1 MAFTSINVRSPRIVD
16 ISGTAN
22 DTTKVELYIW
32 NDPDSIPVSPT
43 YTLEKPIPSSLI
55 TEASYDISPYC
66 RNYINHTSY
75 TEVTADTA
83 APVEEYCFCTVKEYL
98 NGALQLTTEFIA
110 FDGFGY
116 HSEGENPQ
124 QGDEFLTDG
133 TYYVNST
140 GGCGGVYYHDDQA
153 VTWEAKYTGTISGG
167 TTTITLANEVG
178 YVPYV
183 HNNYLNEGNTLVILR
198 NSVVQN
204 TYVFELIDE
213 CKYTPID
220 CDFVNKHGGWQ
231 RIVFFKASSS
241 SIDMMNTEYN
251 LMPQSTTYDV
261 KDNVRQVFNVNAM
274 EKVSCNTGWVPEAYS
289 DVMTQLLMSEKILL
303 DDVPV
308 ILDTKSLQLQKSIND
323 KTINYKIDFR
333 YSAPKLN
340 YNI

>member
-16 ISGTAN
+16 IAGTAN
-22 DTTKVELYIW
+22 QTTKVELFIW
-32 NDPDSIPVSPT
+32 NDPDSIPSNPT
-43 YTLEKPIPSSLI
+43 FTLDKPIPSSII
-55 TEASYDISPYC
+55 TETSYDISPYC
-66 RNYINHTSY
+66 RRYINHTKY

-98 NGALQLTTEFIA
+98 DGVLQLTTEFIA

-133 TYYVNST
+133 TYYVNASGNT
-140 GGCGGVYYHDDQA
+140 GGVYYHDDQA
-153 VTWEAKYTGTISGG
+153 VTWEATYTGTTSGG

-178 YVPYV
+178 YIPYV
-183 HNNYLNEGNTLVILR
+183 HTNYVNEGNTLEIKR

-204 TYVFELIDE
+204 TYVFEQIDE
-213 CKYTPID
+213 CKYDIVN

-231 RIVFFKASSS
+231 RLVFFKASRSS
-241 SIDMMNTEYN
+241 LEMTNTEYN
-251 LMPQSTTYDV
+251 LMPQSTSYDV
-261 KDNVRQVFNVNAM
+261 QDNVRSVFNVNAM
-274 EKVSCNTGWVPEAYS
+274 EKISCNTGWVPEAYS
-289 DVMTQLLMSEKILL
+289 DVMTQLIMSEKVMIN
-303 DDVPV
+303 DEPV
-308 ILDTKSLQLQKSIND
+308 ILDTKSIDLQKNIND
-323 KTINYKIDFR
+323 KNINYKMDFR